1 MNQRMKDDFDK
12 LFKIDMKSLKTG
24 QNKRAASVRMRKERL
39 ARGDDYC
46 KNFVVGKNEEAKK

>member
-1 MNQRMKDDFDK
+1 MKDDFDK

-39 ARGDDYC
+39 ERGDDYC
-46 KNFVVGKNEEAKK
+46 KNFLIGKNEEAKK